1 MCSYFCEGGFC
12 ENRQWKSKANLGGNG
27 VIMKLK
33 KKIPILI
40 LLILSVLI
48 FSSINVFSWNSH
60 FFYTELA
67 IKNNNWIN
75 NFSEIEI
82 TPYTYEDIDQDEYNP
97 EFVTKYVEG
106 EIGEKTKASDI
117 LINYSDEPDWDLD
130 TNLELNKLQA
140 LTGGSQGYR
149 HMYFSV
155 FAGLLKAGEAPKR
168 ANHFFEMSKIAFGKG
183 DNYWGFRFAARAIHY
198 LEDVS
203 QPYHTYPAPLGVL
216 FKKYFNVKKLTVL
229 VTNAHYGYEDFNG
242 YLFEHKKEEFY
253 NLLPEV
259 ETVKMDDVA
268 DSTIKLSKE
277 ARKDFTLSY
286 RETMKLFPLLDNDQE
301 FIILKGQEIIRT
313 ANSPGSQEL
322 INLMKKDILLGLGYL
337 NGFFDLLK
345 ESVE

>member
-1 MCSYFCEGGFC
+1 M
-12 ENRQWKSKANLGGNG
+12 RP
-27 VIMKLK
+27 K
-33 KKIPILI
+33 KKISILI
-40 LLILSVLI
+40 LLILSVLAL
-48 FSSINVFSWNSH
+48 SSVNVFSWNSH

-67 IKNNNWIN
+67 IKNNDWVN
-75 NFSEIEI
+75 NFPEIEI
-82 TPYTYEDIDQDEYNP
+82 TPYTYEDIDHDEYNP
-97 EFVTKYVEG
+97 EFVIKYIDEK
-106 EIGEKTKASDI
+106 IGEKVKASDI

-130 TNLELNKLQA
+130 TNLDLNKIQA

-155 FAGLLKAGEAPKR
+155 FGGLLKAGVAPQR
-168 ANHFFEMSKIAFGKG
+168 ANHFFEMSKFAFEKG
-183 DNYWGFRFAARAIHY
+183 DNYWGFRFAARTLHY

-203 QPYHTYPAPLGVL
+203 QPYHTYPAPLDVL
-216 FKKYFNVKKLTVL
+216 FKKFFNVKKLTVL

-259 ETVKMDDVA
+259 KTVKMDDIA
-268 DSTIKLSKE
+268 DGAIKLSKE

-286 RETMKLFPLLDNDQE
+286 RETMKLFPVLDNDQE

-313 ANSPGSQEL
+313 ANSPDSQEL

>member
-1 MCSYFCEGGFC
+1 
-12 ENRQWKSKANLGGNG
+12 
-27 VIMKLK
+27 VKLE
-33 KKIPILI
+33 KKISIFF
-40 LLILSVLI
+40 LLILSVFILG
-48 FSSINVFSWNSH
+48 SINVFSWSSH

-67 IKNNNWIN
+67 IKNNDWIN
-75 NFSEIEI
+75 NFPGIEI
-82 TPYTYEDIDQDEYNP
+82 TPYTYEDVDQDEYNP
-97 EFVTKYVEG
+97 EFVIKYVEG
-106 EIGEKTKASDI
+106 EIGEKVEASDI

-155 FAGLLKAGEAPKR
+155 FAGLLKAGDAPKR
-168 ANHFFEMSKIAFGKG
+168 ANHFFEMSKIAFGKD

-203 QPYHTYPAPLGVL
+203 QPYHTYPAPLDVL
-216 FKKYFNVKKLTVL
+216 FKKFFNVKKLTVL

-242 YLFEHKKEEFY
+242 YLFEQKKDEFY
-253 NLLPEV
+253 NLLPDV
-259 ETVKMDDVA
+259 KTVKMDDVA

-301 FIILKGQEIIRT
+301 FIVLKGEEIIKI
-313 ANSPGSQEL
+313 ANSPDSQKL
-322 INLMKKDILLGLGYL
+322 INLMKKNISLGLGYL
-337 NGFFDLLK
+337 NGFFNLLK
-345 ESVE
+345 DSVE